1 MENQLLRLDYRQCF
15 VVCLV
20 QEYLAATEIIDWNH
34 LSIAAKPRSLAITN
48 DAMETAR
55 ACFEFV
61 RDQIRHSGD
70 YQLNSATCRASDV
83 LLCGTGYCFAKSH
96 LLAALLRANGIP
108 AGFCYQRLRVNDC
121 GPPYCLHG
129 YNAVLLPEHG
139 WYRIDARGNK
149 NGVDAQFAP
158 PNEQLAF
165 LIQANN
171 EYDFESILPDP
182 LSCVVTSLQK
192 SNGWQSVLANL
203 PDIEPEAFE
212 SFGLK
217 IRFRGTG

>member
-1 MENQLLRLDYRQCF
+1 
-15 VVCLV
+15 
-20 QEYLAATEIIDWNH
+20 
-34 LSIAAKPRSLAITN
+34 
-48 DAMETAR
+48 METAR

-70 YQLNSATCRASDV
+70 YQLNPATCRASDV
-83 LLCGTGYCFAKSH
+83 LLSGTGYCFAKSH

-108 AGFCYQRLRVNDC
+108 AGFCYQRLSVNDC
-121 GPPYCLHG
+121 GPPFCLHG
-129 YNAVLLPEHG
+129 YNAILFADYG
-139 WYRIDARGNK
+139 WYRVDARGNK
-149 NGVDAQFAP
+149 RGVDSKFDP

-165 LIQANN
+165 LLQDVN

-182 LSCVVTSLQK
+182 LPCVVTSLQK
-192 SNGWQSVLANL
+192 STGWQSVLANL

-217 IRFRGTG
+217 IRFRGTGQ